1 MAEGRKLHLSK
12 TKCEEINRKNRELRV
27 QIKSMLK
34 DSINS
39 STNKQAEK
47 VSSTKR
53 ELIKQ
58 RNYLMQEN
66 DALLFQFKKLFL
78 F

>member
-1 MAEGRKLHLSK
+1 MSK
-12 TKCEEINRKNRELRV
+12 QKCEEINKNNRDLRV

-34 DSINS
+34 DTPSTGAS
-39 STNKQAEK
+39 SNNGRVNAN
-47 VSSTKR
+47 TKR

-66 DALLFQFKKLFL
+66 DALLFQFKK
-78 F
+78 

>member
-1 MAEGRKLHLSK
+1 MAQKYAQEGRKLQISK
-12 TKCEEINRKNRELRV
+12 HKCEEINKNNRDLRV

-34 DSINS
+34 DTAPTSSGGKVNS
-39 STNKQAEK
+39 NHAN
-47 VSSTKR
+47 TKR

-66 DALLFQFKKLFL
+66 DALLF
-78 F
+78 

>member
-1 MAEGRKLHLSK
+1 MAQRYAQEGRKLQISK
-12 TKCEEINRKNRELRV
+12 HKCEEINKNNRDLRV

-34 DSINS
+34 DNPG
-39 STNKQAEK
+39 TGGK
-47 VSSTKR
+47 VNANHANTKR

-66 DALLFQFKKLFL
+66 DALLF
-78 F
+78 

>member
-1 MAEGRKLHLSK
+1 MTEGRKLQLSK

-39 STNKQAEK
+39 STYKQAEK